1 MQVGADVLA
10 TNVVP
15 MVVRAFEDPDA
26 RMQEEVLKRTLTLT
40 KQLDFTVLKESIL
53 PRVHGL
59 ALKTTMAAV
68 RVNALLCLG
77 EVVPRLDKPA
87 VLEVLQTLQRCTA
100 VDHSAPTLMCTLG
113 VASAIFKQVSQSSF
127 LSCVFFFI
135 FFSPP
140 CIFFFSSCFFPP
152 HVGSILLFLSFLC
165 LLS

>member
-1 MQVGADVLA
+1 MSNIVKDQ
-10 TNVVP
+10 
-15 MVVRAFEDPDA
+15 
-26 RMQEEVLKRTLTLT
+26 
-40 KQLDFTVLKESIL
+40 
-53 PRVHGL
+53 
-59 ALKTTMAAV
+59 V

-140 CIFFFSSCFFPP
+140 CIFFFSS
-152 HVGSILLFLSFLC
+152 
-165 LLS
+165 